1 MYPLLKIN
9 KQKILENTKAIIKRT
24 KKLGVEVTAVT
35 KCTGGNLEIAQA
47 FLDGG
52 ATSIGDSR
60 ISNLRNLAP
69 LACEKWLIRMPMPS
83 EVNHT
88 VAYATLSLNS
98 EIKTIRLLNQA
109 AKAQGKTHGI
119 LYMLDLGDLREGL
132 FIGDG
137 SPAKAE
143 IEALVL
149 ASFAKL
155 DQDFEEIAAMTNI
168 SLRGIATNATCVGAT
183 IPNAQTFGA
192 FFKIKTM
199 LEEKYQ
205 RPCEIISGGNSS
217 AYYLVDDETL
227 PAEINNLRLG
237 DVILFGR
244 ESAYYHCY
252 DYLHQDA
259 FILDVEILEL
269 QDKPTYPVGEIG
281 RNAFG
286 EIPSFEDKGIRR
298 RAICGLGRQDTDTDH
313 LFPLI
318 PGLTIVGSSSDHL
331 VIDVSDAETTYQ
343 MTYQVG
349 DIISLRCDYVG
360 ALHAATSS
368 YVDKIVINQ
377 LI

>member
-9 KQKILENTKAIIKRT
+9 KKKILDNTRAIIKRT
-24 KKLGVEVTAVT
+24 EKLGVQVTAIT
-35 KCTGGNLEIAQA
+35 KCTGGNLEIAQT

-52 ATSIGDSR
+52 ATAIGDSR
-60 ISNLRNLAP
+60 IKNLKNLAP
-69 LACEKWLIRMPMPS
+69 LPCEKWLIRIPMPS

-137 SPAKAE
+137 NPTTAE
-143 IEALVL
+143 TESLIAAYFV
-149 ASFAKL
+149 KL
-155 DQDFEEIAAMTNI
+155 DQDLAEIAAMKNI
-168 SLRGIATNATCVGAT
+168 HLRGIATNATCVGAT
-183 IPNAQTFGA
+183 IPTPDSFGA
-192 FFKIKTM
+192 FFKVKKI

-205 RPCEIISGGNSS
+205 LPCEIVSGGNSS
-217 AYYLVDDETL
+217 AYYLVDNETL

-244 ESAYYHCY
+244 ESAYYHSY

-286 EIPSFEDKGIRR
+286 EIPHFEDKGIRR

-313 LFPLI
+313 IFPIL
-318 PGLTIVGSSSDHL
+318 PGLTIEGSSSDHL
-331 VIDVSDAETTYQ
+331 VIDITDAAA
-343 MTYQVG
+343 TYQVG

-360 ALHAATSS
+360 TLHAATSS
-368 YVDKIVINQ
+368 YVDKVVINH
-377 LI
+377 

>member
-9 KQKILENTKAIIKRT
+9 KNKILENTRAIIKRT
-24 KKLGVEVTAVT
+24 KKMGVEVTAVT

-60 ISNLRNLAP
+60 MKNLKNLAP
-69 LACEKWLIRMPMPS
+69 LACEKWLIRVPMPS

-98 EIKTIRLLNQA
+98 EITTIRLLNQA

-137 SPAKAE
+137 NPTNAD
-143 IEALVL
+143 IESLIA
-149 ASFAKL
+149 ASFVKL
-155 DQDFEEIAAMTNI
+155 DQDLAEIAAMENI
-168 SLRGIATNATCVGAT
+168 QLRGIATNATCVGAT
-183 IPNAQTFGA
+183 IPTPQTFGA
-192 FFKIKTM
+192 FFKVKTI
-199 LEEKYQ
+199 LKEKYQ
-205 RPCEIISGGNSS
+205 LPCEIVSGGNSS
-217 AYYLVDDETL
+217 AYYLVDNQSL
-227 PAEINNLRLG
+227 PEEINNLRLG

-286 EIPSFEDKGIRR
+286 EIPTFEDQGIRR

-313 LFPLI
+313 IFPLV

-331 VIDVSDAETTYQ
+331 VIDVTDAEAA
-343 MTYQVG
+343 YQVG

-360 ALHAATSS
+360 ALHAATSA
-368 YVDKIVINQ
+368 YVDKIVY
-377 LI
+377 

>member
-9 KQKILENTKAIIKRT
+9 KNKILENTRAIIKRT
-24 KKLGVEVTAVT
+24 KKMGVEVTAVT

-60 ISNLRNLAP
+60 IKNLKNLAP
-69 LACEKWLIRMPMPS
+69 LACEKWLIRVPMPS
-83 EVNHT
+83 EVNHA

-98 EIKTIRLLNQA
+98 EITTIRLLNQA

-137 SPAKAE
+137 NPTNAD
-143 IEALVL
+143 IESLIA
-149 ASFAKL
+149 ASFVKL
-155 DQDFEEIAAMTNI
+155 DQDLAEIGAMENI
-168 SLRGIATNATCVGAT
+168 QLRGIATNATCVGAT
-183 IPNAQTFGA
+183 IPTPQTFGA
-192 FFKIKTM
+192 FFKVKTI
-199 LEEKYQ
+199 LKEKYQ
-205 RPCEIISGGNSS
+205 LPCEIVSGGNSS
-217 AYYLVDDETL
+217 AYYLVDNQSL
-227 PAEINNLRLG
+227 PEEINNLRLG

-286 EIPSFEDKGIRR
+286 EIPTFEDQGIRR

-313 LFPLI
+313 IFPLV

-331 VIDVSDAETTYQ
+331 VIDVTDAEAA
-343 MTYQVG
+343 YQVG

-360 ALHAATSS
+360 ALHAATSA
-368 YVDKIVINQ
+368 YVDKIVY
-377 LI
+377 

>member
-9 KQKILENTKAIIKRT
+9 KNKILENTRAIIKRT
-24 KKLGVEVTAVT
+24 KKMGVEVTAVT

-60 ISNLRNLAP
+60 IKNLKNLTP
-69 LACEKWLIRMPMPS
+69 LACEKWLIRVPMPS

-98 EIKTIRLLNQA
+98 EITTIRLLNQA

-137 SPAKAE
+137 NPTNAD
-143 IEALVL
+143 IESLIA
-149 ASFAKL
+149 ASFVKL
-155 DQDFEEIAAMTNI
+155 DQDLAEIAAMENI
-168 SLRGIATNATCVGAT
+168 QLRGIATNATCVGAT
-183 IPNAQTFGA
+183 IPTPQTFGA
-192 FFKIKTM
+192 FFKVKTI
-199 LEEKYQ
+199 LKEKYQ
-205 RPCEIISGGNSS
+205 LPCEIVSGGNSS
-217 AYYLVDDETL
+217 AYYLVDNQSL
-227 PAEINNLRLG
+227 PEEINNLRLG

-286 EIPSFEDKGIRR
+286 EIPTFEDQGIRR

-313 LFPLI
+313 IFPLV

-331 VIDVSDAETTYQ
+331 VIDVTDAEAA
-343 MTYQVG
+343 YQVG

-360 ALHAATSS
+360 ALHAATSA
-368 YVDKIVINQ
+368 YVDKIVY
-377 LI
+377 

>member
-9 KQKILENTKAIIKRT
+9 KQKIVENTQAVIQRT
-24 KKLGVEVTAVT
+24 SKLGVAVTAVT

-52 ATSIGDSR
+52 ATTIGDSR
-60 ISNLRNLAP
+60 IKNLKNLAP
-69 LACEKWLIRMPMPS
+69 LPCEKWLIRVPMPS
-83 EVNHT
+83 EVNHA

-98 EIKTIRLLNQA
+98 EITTIRLLNQA
-109 AKAQGKTHGI
+109 AQAQGKIHGI

-137 SPAKAE
+137 NPAKPEMNDLIAT
-143 IEALVL
+143 A
-149 ASFAKL
+149 FAKL
-155 DQDFEEIAAMTNI
+155 DQDINEIAAMKNI
-168 SLRGIATNATCVGAT
+168 KLRGIATNATCVGAT
-183 IPNAQTFGA
+183 IPTPQTFGA
-192 FFKIKTM
+192 FFKVKARI
-199 LEEKYQ
+199 EENYQ
-205 RPCEIISGGNSS
+205 LPCEIVSGGNSS
-217 AYYLVDDETL
+217 AYYLVDNETL
-227 PAEINNLRLG
+227 PGEINNLRLG

-286 EIPSFEDKGIRR
+286 EIPTFEDKGIRR

-313 LFPLI
+313 IFPLL
-318 PGLTIVGSSSDHL
+318 PGLTIEGSSSDHL
-331 VIDVSDAETTYQ
+331 VIDVSDAEN
-343 MTYQVG
+343 TYQVG

-368 YVDKIVINQ
+368 YVDKIVITQ
-377 LI
+377 

>member
-9 KQKILENTKAIIKRT
+9 KNKILENTRAIIKRT
-24 KKLGVEVTAVT
+24 KKMGVEVTAVT

-60 ISNLRNLAP
+60 MKNLKNLAP
-69 LACEKWLIRMPMPS
+69 LACEKWLIRVPMPS

-98 EIKTIRLLNQA
+98 EITTIRLLNQA

-137 SPAKAE
+137 NPTNAD
-143 IEALVL
+143 IESLIA
-149 ASFAKL
+149 ASFVKL
-155 DQDFEEIAAMTNI
+155 DQDLAEIGAMENI
-168 SLRGIATNATCVGAT
+168 QLRGIATNATCVGAT
-183 IPNAQTFGA
+183 IPTPQTFGA
-192 FFKIKTM
+192 FFKVKTI
-199 LEEKYQ
+199 LKEKYQ
-205 RPCEIISGGNSS
+205 LPCEIVSGGNSS
-217 AYYLVDDETL
+217 AYYLVDNQSL
-227 PAEINNLRLG
+227 PEEINNLRLG

-286 EIPSFEDKGIRR
+286 EIPTFEDHGIRR

-313 LFPLI
+313 IFPLV

-331 VIDVSDAETTYQ
+331 VIDVTDAEAA
-343 MTYQVG
+343 YQVG

-360 ALHAATSS
+360 ALHAATSA
-368 YVDKIVINQ
+368 YVDKIVY
-377 LI
+377 

>member
-1 MYPLLKIN
+1 MYPLLKID
-9 KQKILENTKAIIKRT
+9 KKKILDNTKAIIKRT

-52 ATSIGDSR
+52 ATAIGDSR
-60 ISNLRNLAP
+60 IKNLRNLAILP
-69 LACEKWLIRMPMPS
+69 CEKWLIRVPMPS

-88 VAYATLSLNS
+88 VAYATLSVNS

-132 FIGDG
+132 FVGDG
-137 SPAKAE
+137 NPAKAE
-143 IEALVL
+143 IESLIS
-149 ASFAKL
+149 ASFTKL
-155 DQDFEEIAAMTNI
+155 DHDLEEIITMENI
-168 SLRGIATNATCVGAT
+168 HLRGIATNATCVGAT
-183 IPNAQTFGA
+183 IPTPQTFGA
-192 FFKIKTM
+192 FFKVKAM

-205 RPCEIISGGNSS
+205 IPCEIVSGGNSS
-217 AYYLVDDETL
+217 AYYLVDNETL

-286 EIPSFEDKGIRR
+286 EIPAFADQGIRR

-313 LFPLI
+313 IFPLV

-331 VIDVSDAETTYQ
+331 VVDVSNAETI
-343 MTYQVG
+343 YQVG

-377 LI
+377 

>member
-9 KQKILENTKAIIKRT
+9 KNKILENTRAIIKRT
-24 KKLGVEVTAVT
+24 KKMGVEVTAVT

-60 ISNLRNLAP
+60 IKNLKNLAP
-69 LACEKWLIRMPMPS
+69 LACEKWLIRVPMPS

-98 EIKTIRLLNQA
+98 EITTIRLLNQA

-137 SPAKAE
+137 NPTNAD
-143 IEALVL
+143 IESLIA
-149 ASFAKL
+149 ASFVKL
-155 DQDFEEIAAMTNI
+155 DQDLAEIAAMENI
-168 SLRGIATNATCVGAT
+168 QLRGIATNATCVGAT
-183 IPNAQTFGA
+183 IPTPQTFGA
-192 FFKIKTM
+192 FFKVKTI
-199 LEEKYQ
+199 LKEKYQ
-205 RPCEIISGGNSS
+205 LPCEIVSGGNSS
-217 AYYLVDDETL
+217 AYYLVDNQILSE
-227 PAEINNLRLG
+227 EINNLRLG

-286 EIPSFEDKGIRR
+286 EIPTFEDQGIRR

-313 LFPLI
+313 IFPLV

-331 VIDVSDAETTYQ
+331 VIDVTDAEAA
-343 MTYQVG
+343 YQVG

-360 ALHAATSS
+360 ALHAATSA
-368 YVDKIVINQ
+368 YVDKIVY
-377 LI
+377 

>member
-9 KQKILENTKAIIKRT
+9 KKKISDNTKAIIKRT

-60 ISNLRNLAP
+60 IKNLKNLAP
-69 LACEKWLIRMPMPS
+69 LACEKWLIRVPMPS

-88 VAYATLSLNS
+88 VAYATLSVNS
-98 EIKTIRLLNQA
+98 EMKTIRLLNQA

-132 FIGDG
+132 FVGDG
-137 SPAKAE
+137 NPAKAA
-143 IEALVL
+143 IESLIS
-149 ASFAKL
+149 ASFTKL
-155 DQDFEEIAAMTNI
+155 DQDLAEIKTMENI
-168 SLRGIATNATCVGAT
+168 HLRGIATNATCVGAT
-183 IPNAQTFGA
+183 IPTPQTFGA
-192 FFKIKTM
+192 FFKVKAII
-199 LEEKYQ
+199 EEKYQ
-205 RPCEIISGGNSS
+205 IPCEIVSGGNSS
-217 AYYLVDDETL
+217 AYYLVDNQTL

-269 QDKPTYPVGEIG
+269 QDKPTYPMGEIG

-286 EIPSFEDKGIRR
+286 EIPAFADQGIRR

-313 LFPLI
+313 IFPLV

-331 VIDVSDAETTYQ
+331 VVDVTDAEIA
-343 MTYQVG
+343 YQVG

-377 LI
+377 

>member
-9 KQKILENTKAIIKRT
+9 KQKILDNTKAIIKRT
-24 KKLGVEVTAVT
+24 RKLGVEVTAVT

-60 ISNLRNLAP
+60 IKNLKNLAP
-69 LACEKWLIRMPMPS
+69 LACEKWLIRVPMPS

-88 VAYATLSLNS
+88 VAYATVSVNS
-98 EIKTIRLLNQA
+98 EMKTIRLLNQA
-109 AKAQGKTHGI
+109 AKAQRQTHGI

-137 SPAKAE
+137 NPTQAD
-143 IEALVL
+143 IESLIAV
-149 ASFAKL
+149 SFAKL
-155 DQDFEEIAAMTNI
+155 DQDLAEIDTMENI
-168 SLRGIATNATCVGAT
+168 CLRGIATNATCVGAT
-183 IPNAQTFGA
+183 IPTPQTFGA
-192 FFKIKTM
+192 FFKVKTM

-205 RPCEIISGGNSS
+205 RPCEIVSGGNSS
-217 AYYLVDDETL
+217 AYYLVDNETL

-244 ESAYYHCY
+244 ESAYYHSY

-286 EIPSFEDKGIRR
+286 EIPVFEDKRIRR

-313 LFPLI
+313 IFPLV

-331 VIDVSDAETTYQ
+331 VIDVTDAETA
-343 MTYQVG
+343 YQVG

-368 YVDKIVINQ
+368 YVDKIVIN
-377 LI
+377 L